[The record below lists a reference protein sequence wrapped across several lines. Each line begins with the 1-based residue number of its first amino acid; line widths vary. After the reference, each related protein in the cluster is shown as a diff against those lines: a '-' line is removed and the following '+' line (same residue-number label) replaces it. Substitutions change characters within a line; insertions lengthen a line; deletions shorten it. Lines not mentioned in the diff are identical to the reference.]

1 MDVGV
6 VIIAATTVASA
17 AAVGGGDMGCW
28 VDDGESRR
36 GEGGASSAGAGA
48 GAGAGA
54 ANGGLAASSV
64 STLLGTA
71 APSSPFGLV
80 AERSSI
86 QAVGWLLMMLAAREW
101 LELERPRHTAK
112 QPALGCNDPPF

>member
-1 MDVGV
+1 MGV

-17 AAVGGGDMGCW
+17 AAVGGGDIGCW

-36 GEGGASSAGAGA
+36 GEGGATSACAGAGA
-48 GAGAGA
+48 GAAA

-64 STLLGTA
+64 SILLGTV

-86 QAVGWLLMMLAAREW
+86 QAVGWLLLMMLAARGVA
-101 LELERPRHTAK
+101 RAGTAK
-112 QPALGCNDPPF
+112 THSQATSTRMQ